1 MFRMKT
7 SLLSLHAFRGMA
19 AAALVL
25 LSVGSLAQPIYR
37 IVGPDGRISFSDKP
51 PATSEKATTLSPGG
65 RTPAGSTQGELPFEL
80 REAINRYPVTLYT
93 SDKCEPCNAARN
105 LLTAR
110 GIPYTERTVSS
121 NQDIEAMQR
130 QFSDASVPLATL
142 GSQRLKGFSPSE
154 WTEYLDAA
162 GYPKTSR
169 LPSGYRNPPAS
180 PLVPVPS
187 TTAAPAARPAP
198 APVAPTAPP
207 AGPTP
212 DNPTGIVF

>member
-1 MFRMKT
+1 MSRMKT
-7 SLLSLHAFRGMA
+7 SSLSLHAFRGMA
-19 AAALVL
+19 VTALVL
-25 LSVGSLAQPIYR
+25 LSLGALAQPIYR

-51 PATSEKATTLSPGG
+51 PASSDKATALSPGG
-65 RTPAGSTQGELPFEL
+65 RTPAGSTLGELPFEL
-80 REAINRYPVTLYT
+80 REAISRYPVTLYT
-93 SDKCEPCNAARN
+93 SDKCEPCNGARN

-110 GIPYTERTVSS
+110 GIPFTERTVSS

-142 GSQRLKGFSPSE
+142 GAQRLKGFSPSE

-169 LPSGYRNPPAS
+169 LPPSYRNPPAS
-180 PLVPVPS
+180 PLVPPAGPA
-187 TTAAPAARPAP
+187 AAPAPRPAAAPAP
-198 APVAPTAPP
+198 APAPP
-207 AGPTP
+207 SGPTP